1 MDETKV
7 LKNHFLLFT
16 DLKNLIEETNK
27 LSISEKGSDYFID
40 NVNFF
45 NKSFTVL
52 SCAYLESYLKDVG
65 MLIIEEM
72 NFRLKN
78 NPVPHNLIKWYININ
93 KEFKKNETKYEFF
106 SIDINKKNIDNEI
119 SGDIGRTINLFQK
132 LGIDLNTNSE
142 FENYKDIIG
151 AIVTKRNN
159 IIHHNDEAS
168 DISFNDI
175 IVNIELIKEYITIID
190 KEVINHISY
199 SNKPLKKVES

>member
-7 LKNHFLLFT
+7 LKNYFLLFA
-16 DLKNLIEETNK
+16 DLNNLIKETNK
-27 LSISEKGSDYFID
+27 LSVSEKTSDYFID

-151 AIVTKRNN
+151 AIVTKRNE

-175 IVNIELIKEYITIID
+175 IGNIELIKEYITIID
-190 KEVINHISY
+190 KEVINHISF
-199 SNKPLKKVES
+199 SNNPLKKVEN

>member
-7 LKNHFLLFT
+7 LENYFLLFA
-16 DLKNLIEETNK
+16 DLSNLIEKTNK
-27 LSISEKGSDYFID
+27 LSVSEKTSDYFID

-190 KEVINHISY
+190 EEVINHISY

>member
-7 LKNHFLLFT
+7 LKNYFLLFT
-16 DLKNLIEETNK
+16 DLINLIEETNK
-27 LSISEKGSDYFID
+27 RCVSKNTSHYFIN

-52 SCAYLESYLKDVG
+52 ICAYLESYLKDVG

-72 NFRLKN
+72 NYRLKN
-78 NPVPHNLIKWYININ
+78 NPVPHNLIKWYLNIN
-93 KEFKKNETKYEFF
+93 KQFKTSETKYEFLK
-106 SIDINKKNIDNEI
+106 ININKKDIDNEI
-119 SGDIGRTINLFQK
+119 SADIGRTINLFQK

-142 FENYKDIIG
+142 FNNYKDIIG
-151 AIVTKRNN
+151 SIVRKRNN

-168 DISFNDI
+168 DISFDDI
-175 IVNIELIKEYITIID
+175 IENINLIKEYIIIID

-199 SNKPLKKVES
+199 SNERTIAPE